1 MMPNDQGKGKYCMRH
16 NTVMGEQSPDII
28 IGEQG
33 KKNWKNEQGKIK
45 TKSGKL
51 RGKFRV

>member
-1 MMPNDQGKGKYCMRH
+1 MMFRGGKKKRMMPNDQGKGKYCMRH

-33 KKNWKNEQGKIK
+33 KKN
-45 TKSGKL
+45 
-51 RGKFRV
+51 